1 MILTIS
7 LSSIALIAGYVIGT
21 LIHKRKRDKQMAGIV
36 AERLLRKPQVSEP
49 PNPQVN
55 AVLQRVNNASRQL
68 LAQNPSIGI
77 GQQSN
82 FANMIG
88 GGMGSSQG
96 LAQSQFGNDSLLSG
110 ILGKL

>member
-7 LSSIALIAGYVIGT
+7 LSSIALIAGYVVGT
-21 LIHKRKRDKQMAGIV
+21 LIHKRKRDKQMASIC

-49 PNPQVN
+49 PSPQVN
-55 AVLQRVNNASRQL
+55 AVLQQMNNTYQQL
-68 LAQNPSIGI
+68 VSQNPRIGI

-96 LAQSQFGNDSLLSG
+96 LAQSQFGNNRVLSG